1 MKTVISVFLLWF
13 IIYNSWS
20 PEDTVTVQFLLLG
33 WNINDRSMNPLSSI
47 VLSLITWY
55 KLLLA
60 QFDDILNCWGTDNG
74 HEVLT

>member
-1 MKTVISVFLLWF
+1 MKIVISVFLLWF

-20 PEDTVTVQFLLLG
+20 PEDTVTLQFLLLR
-33 WNINDRSMNPLSSI
+33 WSINDRSTNPLSSI
-47 VLSLITWY
+47 VVPLIIWY

-60 QFDDILNCWGTDNG
+60 QFDDKLNCWGTDSG